1 MGKWIFLIFLVWAVW
16 QDLRSRTVGQG
27 FLAAAGS
34 LGAAVSL
41 LSGRSVLGLLS
52 SAAVGIFLLI
62 LGQITDGGIGEGDG
76 WFFIVTGFFLEPTEN
91 FMLFL
96 SGLIFCSV
104 YSLAYMAASF
114 IGGSASGRKGFRSS
128 PFCFQW
134 DSGWCFPEKR
144 TAACGQLYGG
154 GGAGPWSGLYG
165 YGNDHKRGLYDP

>member
-1 MGKWIFLIFLVWAVW
+1 MGKWIFLVFLVWAVW

-52 SAAVGIFLLI
+52 SVAVGIFLLI

-91 FMLFL
+91 FMLF
-96 SGLIFCSV
+96 F
-104 YSLAYMAASF
+104 
-114 IGGSASGRKGFRSS
+114 
-128 PFCFQW
+128 FCFLKNPF
-134 DSGWCFPEKR
+134 SPVYKPAYFLSNFIRLYLAILHIAFCTSNPTKIFFPVPFHIQEK
-144 TAACGQLYGG
+144 TQ
-154 GGAGPWSGLYG
+154 S
-165 YGNDHKRGLYDP
+165 YDWVFSCI

>member
-1 MGKWIFLIFLVWAVW
+1 MGKWIFLVFLVWAVW

-76 WFFIVTGFFLEPTEN
+76 WFFIVIGFFWSQQKILCFFYRGSFFAVCTALHIWPHPSSEA
-91 FMLFL
+91 
-96 SGLIFCSV
+96 SV
-104 YSLAYMAASF
+104 
-114 IGGSASGRKGFRSS
+114 SGRKGFHSF
-128 PFCFQW
+128 PFCFLW
-134 DSGWCFPEKR
+134 DYGWRFSEKR
-144 TAACGQLYGG
+144 TAA
-154 GGAGPWSGLYG
+154 
-165 YGNDHKRGLYDP
+165 

>member
-1 MGKWIFLIFLVWAVW
+1 MGKWIFLVFLVWAIW

-41 LSGRSVLGLLS
+41 LSGRSVPELLS

-91 FMLFL
+91 VMLFL
-96 SGLIFCSV
+96 SGLIF
-104 YSLAYMAASF
+104 
-114 IGGSASGRKGFRSS
+114 
-128 PFCFQW
+128 
-134 DSGWCFPEKR
+134 
-144 TAACGQLYGG
+144 
-154 GGAGPWSGLYG
+154 
-165 YGNDHKRGLYDP
+165 

>member
-104 YSLAYMAASF
+104 YS
-114 IGGSASGRKGFRSS
+114 
-128 PFCFQW
+128 
-134 DSGWCFPEKR
+134 FPEKR

-154 GGAGPWSGLYG
+154 GGAGPCSGLYG

>member
-1 MGKWIFLIFLVWAVW
+1 MGKRIFLIFLVWAVW

-114 IGGSASGRKGFRSS
+114 IGGVGVRQKRL
-128 PFCFQW
+128 PFLPFLL
-134 DSGWCFPEKR
+134 PV
-144 TAACGQLYGG
+144 
-154 GGAGPWSGLYG
+154 GLW
-165 YGNDHKRGLYDP
+165 LALS